1 MAVFRPNA
9 NYFMDYEDTGSFGEP
24 TIDEVIAQLVAPTQP
39 VAPTTVSSQPVTFD
53 DLAKLYNEQGAT
65 TTSSYETEQGT
76 QYNTTTNELAD
87 GWMAWEKPP
96 EVVYTEGSGES
107 ATNYY
112 GPSELGGFSRKDGDY
127 VNFYDLSGNLVDRQ
141 KWNQSALTSAWND
154 LGPVVMAALTAGGAG
169 GALGN
174 AILGEGASQVAA
186 NALGGAL
193 LGGGGAAIGGG
204 DVLKS
209 ALLGGAGGALSGY
222 MASDVGGTNV
232 NAPVGNA
239 ELNAASDLATN
250 MAEAGLSTGEIAQQ
264 LESVG
269 YLPEAVSFALED
281 AQNVIAAANP
291 VTQETPQIATE
302 VIQPTLPEAPIE
314 IVQVSAPAQPVQV
327 PQAPVL
333 SDVINAIV
341 AQQTSAP
348 LAEMVTT
355 SDRPKTTQ
363 EVIDT
368 IAPPIVIP
376 TETIPEVVTTGERPR
391 PITEEQP
398 STIVDSNLP
407 IPVITPSA
415 PIDTTIPQQEK
426 KYTLS
431 ELADMARLGLLG
443 AGFIAGT
450 TADSGPTGFDIVP
463 VPEEWKSPVYQKDI
477 SPYPALTP
485 IDFGTR
491 NLLKGTQW
499 EKFLDPNYGKVPA
512 PVQFN
517 QPSNMS
523 YDRLIGILGTG
534 RDTLPSQTLTI
545 NDVISGIQNQYG
557 QKP

>member
-1 MAVFRPNA
+1 MAVFRPKN
-9 NYFMDYEDTGSFGEP
+9 NYSMDYEDVGFEP

-39 VAPTTVSSQPVTFD
+39 IAPTTVSSQPVTFD

-141 KWNQSALTSAWND
+141 KWNESALTSAWND

-250 MAEAGLSTGEIAQQ
+250 MAEAGFSTGEIAQQ

-314 IVQVSAPAQPVQV
+314 TVQVSAPAQPVQV

-341 AQQTSAP
+341 SQQTSAP

-407 IPVITPSA
+407 IPVITPST
-415 PIDTTIPQQEK
+415 PIDTKIPEQEK
-426 KYTLS
+426 KWTAS
-431 ELADMARLGLLG
+431 ELAELARLGLLATTVLG
-443 AGFIAGT
+443 A
-450 TADSGPTGFDIVP
+450 ADSGPTGFDIVP
-463 VPEEWKSPVYQKDI
+463 VPADWKSPVYQKDMVATA
-477 SPYPALTP
+477 PTQLPP
-485 IDFGTR
+485 IDFGNR
-491 NLLKGTQW
+491 NLLVGTQW

-523 YDRLIGILGTG
+523 YDRLMGILGTG
-534 RDTLPSQTLTI
+534 RDTLPSQALTI